1 MKIKPL
7 HSQLQLSFWRWHYRN
22 VLIHYSA
29 GLVIDVAKLH
39 LHLAFSSFAPIQFTR
54 ELLSVKLV
62 LILLVYLLALFYVF
76 FIYLDCNA
84 FFMNSIVFYCF
95 FFLFLFTFDI
105 AQMEW
110 GNVQYKN
117 RHLTS

>member
-1 MKIKPL
+1 M
-7 HSQLQLSFWRWHYRN
+7 
-22 VLIHYSA
+22 
-29 GLVIDVAKLH
+29 IDVAKLH
-39 LHLAFSSFAPIQFTR
+39 LHFAFSSFAPIQFTR
-54 ELLSVKLV
+54 ELLSVKLG

-76 FIYLDCNA
+76 FIYLDFNA
-84 FFMNSIVFYCF
+84 FFFHEQYCVLLF
-95 FFLFLFTFDI
+95 FFLFTFDI